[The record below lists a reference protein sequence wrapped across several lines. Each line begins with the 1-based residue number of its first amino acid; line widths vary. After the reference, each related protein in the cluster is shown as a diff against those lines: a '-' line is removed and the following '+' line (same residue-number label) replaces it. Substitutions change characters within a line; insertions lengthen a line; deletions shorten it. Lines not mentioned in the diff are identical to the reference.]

1 MFERLKKVGEAYR
14 ERQIRN
20 IILSY
25 KTDNEIY
32 KKFLLDN
39 VALFAKII
47 RKRFQYERLPE
58 DFQKFYPFINNRKIL
73 EIAYEISL
81 MPCHYYYVFEMIFF
95 TRDPDFVLEINKKL
109 GRNTAEIF
117 ELISHKLY
125 SSEKPEIIKQF
136 IELSL
141 NLSVYLHKDIF
152 IRYYNKIT
160 NYNGHTINYSIKEI
174 SFILQILRISP
185 NISQKIF
192 LNISIPLI
200 ESLAPY
206 LFTYGKEENT
216 LSEKINP
223 RFFINNLDIFIQI
236 GELDIE
242 DFWRILYYLF
252 DSHLKL
258 NTRENLLKFLELLK
272 FAHNKYR
279 IFKVIKLIINISCLA
294 KYATFDEILNYKP
307 RIKNVSIIGEIGI
320 LIGNGEGYFNGISNY
335 IYSFIKSLED
345 IEVLIYIVKQG
356 NLNQINKLDSLL
368 QRFRLGKLSELL
380 DFNILDEFIELLFYF
395 NLALWAYDSFFNFL
409 NRNFENNKIEAI
421 RYTLLLF
428 KEIHKKYPDSSFSEF
443 LNHISQFEFL
453 FLIRNKDD
461 LINKLYLY
469 KVDFLLE
476 ILNIFGRGNI
486 NIDENDAINFENNK
500 DFIIK
505 NHSILLILTRS
516 GVINKISDLYTK
528 NLNELIDTYIK
539 TANIRSYENLSLVLF
554 RINQNPESSHEFL
567 KLLLINLKNTTFSS
581 SGRQDIE
588 AFLPTLRNTLNN
600 LRDNYSKFS
609 REDQVYLDA
618 IFKRLSFGEQ
628 DFIMRVRGLAIDL
641 AGACSPL
648 MQYRQDIHNSPNS
661 EHYYLAVILRVFL
674 RAGNLELTKALAK
687 RYNINIQNDNL
698 TYNSGQSG
706 RINRIVLNELKS
718 FIGNTNILNIL
729 KNLSIGLA
737 KVYNI
742 NSGSNDSILESIEK
756 SFNKRCEILTGLLR
770 NLFKNYSLFFENK
783 INITFLLNEIKNLK
797 EEINNLKQNAND
809 EQSAILFKVNQF
821 LDSKVYSMAL
831 KFKDFD
837 IKNENNLREG
847 IETCLFLLKQAESH
861 KYVKI
866 ARSSFENFIN
876 NGEYFQLAN
885 AVNYLNKYFDEV
897 VDPIFLRDFK
907 ETLKK
912 RNLSDK
918 EVEEYLS
925 MLYRESFL
933 LPLYEIIGKI
943 QLYLKDNIPLR
954 EREAIERHENI
965 LRFRQES
972 GDEELRKELSK
983 R

>member
-39 VALFAKII
+39 VDLFAKII

-272 FAHNKYR
+272 FVHNKYR

-742 NSGSNDSILESIEK
+742 NSGSNNSILESIEK
-756 SFNKRCEILTGLLR
+756 SFNKRGEILNGLLR
-770 NLFKNYSLFFENK
+770 NLFKNYLAFFENK

-831 KFKDFD
+831 KFKDFE
-837 IKNENNLREG
+837 IKNEANLKEG
-847 IETCLFLLKQAESH
+847 IQTCLFLLKQA
-861 KYVKI
+861 
-866 ARSSFENFIN
+866 
-876 NGEYFQLAN
+876 
-885 AVNYLNKYFDEV
+885 
-897 VDPIFLRDFK
+897 
-907 ETLKK
+907 
-912 RNLSDK
+912 
-918 EVEEYLS
+918 
-925 MLYRESFL
+925 
-933 LPLYEIIGKI
+933 
-943 QLYLKDNIPLR
+943 
-954 EREAIERHENI
+954 
-965 LRFRQES
+965 
-972 GDEELRKELSK
+972 
-983 R
+983 